1 MDAAQA
7 QYRALSDDVRESR
20 ASPIRRGRRGYK
32 GVKGVQSAQVCA
44 LVCVCVRA
52 CALQVHYK
60 CLEGRARWVQ
70 VCTKLLLK

>member
-44 LVCVCVRA
+44 LVCVRA

-60 CLEGRARWVQ
+60 CV
-70 VCTKLLLK
+70 